1 MHPGRKLF
9 QRSPECLII
18 VSADYFPV
26 PDEKERSFGGR
37 LNPSVAGVCGSY
49 RRCDAVVL
57 SGVSRGAGRKNGE
70 GFGVKTP
77 HTRILTVG
85 SDKTSPGR
93 IADYLINGQPVTVT
107 AGQEKTDY
115 EKKKPQNIRFR
126 KNTKNMAVK
135 QINCGGRTRA
145 PGLCRTGIFQK
156 RDYVLNT

>member
-1 MHPGRKLF
+1 MRNQNAYLTGRM
-9 QRSPECLII
+9 
-18 VSADYFPV
+18 A
-26 PDEKERSFGGR
+26 EKQQQQCWDTFCQS
-37 LNPSVAGVCGSY
+37 
-49 RRCDAVVL
+49 
-57 SGVSRGAGRKNGE
+57 
-70 GFGVKTP
+70 
-77 HTRILTVG
+77 
-85 SDKTSPGR
+85 GR
-93 IADYLINGQPVTVT
+93 IADYLIDGHPVTVT